1 MQNFGI
7 TSSDLVALPLH
18 SHPNLECSL
27 SELAVGDRLCVAGR
41 LFAVLSLVPPL
52 LRAAAVFIPSPPGD
66 HKRLPPVFSLRIYFL
81 ARTSSIPTETR
92 GSLRAQATSGA
103 PWVLRSPRLGE
114 QPLGSVQS
122 GCILRAHVMQSVAG
136 SHFCCSAWVCMFLC
150 ESRGRDVGELLIF
163 SDTLTVLVPRCPV
176 KADCVCPC
184 VSLSCS
190 GEGWSDCPAYFCCTW
205 KGSALHPFS
214 NLPRQSSHKGH
225 SLHLISALGY
235 FPSLPL
241 GTFPAQLP
249 SLPLPA

>member
-1 MQNFGI
+1 MQSLRTRRRRPSLRGREIVRCPVSRSTAPPRSRSFYPQSARRPQTLATGFLAAYLFLGQDI
-7 TSSDLVALPLH
+7 IHSHRDPGEPAGSSDLGRPLG
-18 SHPNLECSL
+18 
-27 SELAVGDRLCVAGR
+27 LAE
-41 LFAVLSLVPPL
+41 SPPG
-52 LRAAAVFIPSPPGD
+52 RAAARIGAVWVYLEGACYAVGR
-66 HKRLPPVFSLRIYFL
+66 RLPFL
-81 ARTSSIPTETR
+81 LFCV
-92 GSLRAQATSGA
+92 GL
-103 PWVLRSPRLGE
+103 
-114 QPLGSVQS
+114 
-122 GCILRAHVMQSVAG
+122 HVP
-136 SHFCCSAWVCMFLC
+136 C

-214 NLPRQSSHKGH
+214 NLPGQSSHKGH